1 MKEEDEKD
9 DEYVF
14 PLEEPG
20 KTIITPLPTGVRSYD
35 ISLFGD
41 FEPNEKDFEEEK
53 PDMSGMKNL
62 MRSVNEKQI
71 KKEHQQTTL
80 DSFFVKSGTNSISL
94 EDAEIRI
101 QTLECENAVLKHDLN
116 EMKDKLNR
124 LESLFFHSP
133 PSLMEGIIPS
143 SDEVSKSILYDRLS
157 TRVREMEKDIVN
169 VKMTMESI
177 EATQGDH
184 EDRLEWLESHYEDDD
199 SRVGDAESLP
209 DLGF

>member
-1 MKEEDEKD
+1 MKEEEMNDDFALQSLDPYASHRLVKKD
-9 DEYVF
+9 
-14 PLEEPG
+14 
-20 KTIITPLPTGVRSYD
+20 D
-35 ISLFGD
+35 ISLFSD

-53 PDMSGMKNL
+53 PNISEMKNL

-80 DSFFVKSGTNSISL
+80 DAFFVKSGTTTISL

-101 QTLECENAVLKHDLN
+101 QTLECENAVLKHEMN
-116 EMKDKLNR
+116 EIKGKLDR

-133 PSLMEGIIPS
+133 PSIMDGHIR
-143 SDEVSKSILYDRLS
+143 SDPISQSLLYDRLS
-157 TRVREMEKDIVN
+157 TRMREMEKDLVN
-169 VKMTMESI
+169 VKMTVESF

-209 DLGF
+209 DLVF

>member
-1 MKEEDEKD
+1 MKKNISMDILMKEE
-9 DEYVF
+9 
-14 PLEEPG
+14 EENE
-20 KTIITPLPTGVRSYD
+20 

-53 PDMSGMKNL
+53 PDMSGMKSL
-62 MRSVNEKQI
+62 MRSVNEKQM
-71 KKEHQQTTL
+71 KKEVHQTTL
-80 DSFFVKSGTNSISL
+80 DSFFVKTGTNTISL

-101 QTLECENAVLKHDLN
+101 QTLECENAVLKHEMS
-116 EMKDKLNR
+116 EMKSKLDR

-133 PSLMEGIIPS
+133 PAMMDVPITSEP
-143 SDEVSKSILYDRLS
+143 VSQTMLYDRLS
-157 TRVREMEKDIVN
+157 TRVKEIEKDMVN
-169 VKMTMESI
+169 TKVMIESI

-199 SRVGDAESLP
+199 SRVGDAESIP